1 MLSDCHLNTDE
12 VELHID
18 NAVIR
23 VIRRLTYD
31 LPHEVSA
38 FIPRAEIRRR
48 RYENGRLAWEEEVIL
63 NSLTVVHSPQ
73 RPPTGERPP
82 AAGPGSGTIPAGP
95 AGKSE
100 GCGSVP
106 EIAPPPAATAATHP
120 AGRAAGSRPARLRLH
135 YS

>member
-1 MLSDCHLNTDE
+1 MPSECPLNIDA
-12 VELHID
+12 VELHVD

-23 VIRRLTYD
+23 IIRRLVYD

-48 RYENGRLAWEEEVIL
+48 RYENGQLAWEEEVIL

-82 AAGPGSGTIPAGP
+82 AAGSSPGA
-95 AGKSE
+95 
-100 GCGSVP
+100 
-106 EIAPPPAATAATHP
+106 PAATSSGNP
-120 AGRAAGSRPARLRLH
+120 RDSGPARVHLS

>member
-1 MLSDCHLNTDE
+1 MLPECPLNTDE
-12 VELHID
+12 VELHVD

-23 VIRRLTYD
+23 VIRRLTYN

-48 RYENGRLAWEEEVIL
+48 RYENGQLVWEEEVIL

-82 AAGPGSGTIPAGP
+82 AAGPGPGT
-95 AGKSE
+95 
-100 GCGSVP
+100 
-106 EIAPPPAATAATHP
+106 PAATSSENP
-120 AGRAAGSRPARLRLH
+120 GGSGLARVHLS

>member
-1 MLSDCHLNTDE
+1 MLPEGPLNTDE
-12 VELHID
+12 VELQVD

-38 FIPRAEIRRR
+38 FIPRAEIRRH
-48 RYENGRLAWEEEVIL
+48 RYENGQLTWEEEIIL

-73 RPPTGERPP
+73 RPPTGARP
-82 AAGPGSGTIPAGP
+82 AAAAPGAGTTAAPAPGKPGGYGPTPAKAAATSGHPGV
-95 AGKSE
+95 
-100 GCGSVP
+100 SVP
-106 EIAPPPAATAATHP
+106 
-120 AGRAAGSRPARLRLH
+120 ARVHLH